1 MVARRAAIR
10 TVAHHIAEEPE
21 ADYREGAKERHGPSR
36 AAEAELVHI
45 EPAPDGDYGDR
56 RRHYE
61 LEPYRHLI
69 SPKKA

>member
-1 MVARRAAIR
+1 MVARRVAIR
-10 TVAHHIAEEPE
+10 TVAHHIAEQPE
-21 ADYREGAKERHGPSR
+21 ADYREGAKERRGPSR
-36 AAEAELVHI
+36 AGEAELVHI
-45 EPAPDGDYGDR
+45 EPAPDRDAGNP